1 MCRRGRIR
9 QDQRVHRHG
18 DRGPTRWLLAAATAV
33 ALLGGCAQQVTG
45 VPAPAPGAS
54 SGDVV
59 APAPPAP
66 APAAS
71 PVALAPVTGGCEV
84 TIAGSSIRMSGGGR
98 VRTING
104 AHQLACRNGPLLGVQ
119 SVAAEGVR
127 FQLDDQSV
135 LVAAGAT
142 AEIGAYRIT
151 VKEIDAPTAEFA
163 LGPTG

>member
-1 MCRRGRIR
+1 MCRRGRVR
-9 QDQRVHRHG
+9 QDQRVHRQG
-18 DRGPTRWLLAAATAV
+18 DRAPARWLLAASTAI

-45 VPAPAPGAS
+45 VPVAAPAAPT
-54 SGDVV
+54 GDVV
-59 APAPPAP
+59 APAPPAT

-71 PVALAPVTGGCEV
+71 TAALAPVTGGCEV

-98 VRTING
+98 VRTVNG
-104 AHQLACRNGPLLGVQ
+104 AHQLACRNGPLLAVE

-127 FQLDDQSV
+127 FRLDAESV

-142 AEIGAYRIT
+142 AVVGTYRIT
-151 VKEIDAPTAEFA
+151 VKEIDAPTAEFD